1 MNKLFIPL
9 VIAGSVLVA
18 GPAVA
23 AGSGDAAYDAQF
35 HRYSHWV
42 LGQDVSEHGRATAE
56 QPPGYRTYRATV
68 LGQTIEAAPETP
80 ERPGNYDPRDD
91 YERVI

>member
-1 MNKLFIPL
+1 MNNRFIPL
-9 VIAGSVLVA
+9 VIAASVLVA

-23 AGSGDAAYDAQF
+23 AGGGDTPYDEQF

-42 LGQDVSEHGRATAE
+42 LGQDVSEHGQAMAAE
-56 QPPGYRTYRATV
+56 SPDYRTYRATV
-68 LGQTIEAAPETP
+68 LGQTIEVAPGMP
-80 ERPGNYDPRDD
+80 EQPGHYDPRND